1 MGWNTTV
8 LVMNDALGNIEADK
22 DFGAKL
28 AQAIYAL
35 STSDKGIDVS
45 AVKGGS
51 IHVNAAT
58 VIEQHHAGM
67 TALVA
72 VGGNHATPLL
82 LSGAPHHTE
91 AGEVR
96 LLNEL
101 AAKHGYTL
109 RRKRLPAKR

>member
-1 MGWNTTV
+1 
-8 LVMNDALGNIEADK
+8 
-22 DFGAKL
+22 
-28 AQAIYAL
+28 
-35 STSDKGIDVS
+35 
-45 AVKGGS
+45 
-51 IHVNAAT
+51 
-58 VIEQHHAGM
+58 M